1 MTRLEIIDLLTG
13 NKALT
18 FYIVFALSF
27 IINRLP
33 YAGVF
38 FRTVN
43 TMLHESGHAIAA
55 ILTSGEV
62 IKIEYRKDTSGLAQ
76 TKTNGRFSAF
86 LTSFAGYP
94 FAALASSI
102 LLILTI
108 NGQFKIV
115 AFILLSLVILN
126 LILFVRNSFGIIWL
140 IIFSILLIIIMIYA
154 NQLTQRI
161 FLLFVCMIAFTET
174 IASTAV
180 ITFLGFTNGKK
191 SGDMSNL
198 KKITGVSTAFW
209 SIMNLVIVVSIL
221 YYTVVNYFPW
231 IKEVINQ
238 QVIE

>member
-13 NKALT
+13 NEALT
-18 FYIVFALSF
+18 FYIVLALSF

-38 FRTVN
+38 FRTVY

-76 TKTNGRFSAF
+76 TKTNSRFSAF

-94 FAALASSI
+94 FAALASSV

-108 NGQFKIV
+108 NGQLKIV

-126 LILFVRNSFGIIWL
+126 LILFVRNSFGIVWL
-140 IIFSILLIIIMIYA
+140 IIFSILLIIMMIYA
-154 NQLTQRI
+154 NHLTQRI

-180 ITFLGFTNGKK
+180 ITILGLTNGKK

-198 KKITGVSTAFW
+198 KKITGVSAAFW

-231 IKEVINQ
+231 IKDVINH
-238 QVIE
+238 QVNG